1 MANHGPP
8 PALVLADSP
17 LRERL
22 GALRAEA
29 ESLRDAVGALD
40 LEIET
45 LRTTLAVF
53 DARVHGELRDAH
65 ALLRRIAG
73 VVRQME
79 AWAELLATAP
89 RAEVAR
95 RARRIDRRRARQ
107 LHTDADG
114 EAPEPV
120 EALPAPDEAGELK
133 SLYRRLARRHHPDL
147 ARTEEEQLRAA
158 SLMARINALYRA
170 GDLAGLRA
178 LADQALGAELEE
190 EAASLEREVELLA
203 ERCARFRAVLEGL
216 EEELA
221 ELEDCPTA
229 RLWRKVKARESEGVD
244 AFAELRRELGDR
256 ARRAYDDVRA
266 AARALE
272 EVVRRYNRSANELDA
287 ARGRAMGRSFDA
299 HLRQPLVRLSLE
311 ALATLRASREVRAR
325 ANRLVEEAGE
335 RPGVVRLVLFAY
347 AAELL
352 PHGLESVATL
362 EGLRRRF
369 QAHPRGAAGR
379 LEELLVDAAELVELG
394 VRRAGPR
401 MVQTGLR
408 FRDRTLAEAVPL
420 ALRSHA
426 LREEF
431 RGVLASL
438 GDELRCPECGVDVFA
453 VPLYRLRGLDDLHA
467 SVCPRCGHLLKSYW
481 MPRGKDVQAVLNDA
495 FLDLELLTEWT
506 FRLGRASVSMQL
518 VPVQQ
523 ESLSVAQLRRRF
535 VDDVLLRHG
544 VEVPERDVQLLQ
556 KRAPVPGRRS
566 LADCDSR
573 TFSVA
578 FARGAP
584 MSVAEALERVR
595 YRIRTRFRPETA
607 GS

>member
-1 MANHGPP
+1 MPSHGPP

-22 GALRAEA
+22 AALRAEA

-53 DARVHGELRDAH
+53 DARVRGELREAH
-65 ALLRRIAG
+65 ALLTRIAG
-73 VVRQME
+73 VVRQLE
-79 AWAELLATAP
+79 AWANLLATAP
-89 RAEVAR
+89 RADVAR
-95 RARRIDRRRARQ
+95 RARRLDRRRARQ
-107 LHTDADG
+107 LRTEPDG
-114 EAPEPV
+114 EPPEPV
-120 EALPAPDEAGELK
+120 EALPPPDEASELK

-147 ARTEEEQLRAA
+147 ARDEEEQLRAA

-178 LADQALGAELEE
+178 LADQALGAEVDG

-216 EEELA
+216 EEELV
-221 ELEDCPTA
+221 ELEDCPIA
-229 RLWRKVKARESEGVD
+229 RLWREVKARESEGVD
-244 AFAELRRELGDR
+244 AFGELRRELGDR
-256 ARRAYDDVRA
+256 AHRAYDDVRA

-272 EVVRRYNRSANELDA
+272 EAVRRYNRNTTELDA
-287 ARGRAMGRSFDA
+287 PRARAMGRSFDA

-311 ALATLRASREVRAR
+311 ALATLRAPREVRER
-325 ANRLVEEAGE
+325 AHRLVDEAAR
-335 RPGVVRLVLFAY
+335 RPEVTRLVLFTY
-347 AAELL
+347 AAELV

-369 QAHPRGAAGR
+369 QAHPRGRARR
-379 LEELLVDAAELVELG
+379 LEEVLVDAADLVELG

-401 MVQTGLR
+401 VVQTGLR
-408 FRDRTLAEAVPL
+408 FRDRTLGEAVPL
-420 ALRSHA
+420 ALRSHG

-431 RGVLASL
+431 RGVLTTL
-438 GDELRCPECGVDVFA
+438 GDELSCPECGTNVFA

-467 SVCPRCGHLLKSYW
+467 SVCPRCGFLVKSYW

-495 FLDLELLTEWT
+495 FLDLDLLVEWT

-518 VPVQQ
+518 LPAQL
-523 ESLSVAQLRRRF
+523 ESLTVAQLRKRF
-535 VDDVLLRHG
+535 VDDVLVRHG

-556 KRAPVPGRRS
+556 GRAPVPGRRS

-573 TFSVA
+573 TFSVS

-584 MSVAEALERVR
+584 MTVAEALERVR
-595 YRIRTRFRPETA
+595 YRIRTRFRPE
-607 GS
+607 SIP